1 LDWLLLAA
9 LGIMWCAF
17 LVPSGRRRHSA
28 SASVE
33 DFGRRMELLAQVETN
48 GEPGRWILTPRKGVR
63 FVGPSERHRARARER
78 RRQVLIFLLE
88 SIGITFLIGLVPPLH
103 VMWGL
108 TAALVGV
115 LSLYV
120 WLLLSMKA
128 RGPRP
133 MHERVAAA
141 RPHPVPAKAIA
152 ARYVA
157 EGRSSW
163 ARPTFNG
170 LGSLGEG
177 DRVHVVVHAKPE
189 VGAARA

>member
-9 LGIMWCAF
+9 FGIMWVAF
-17 LVPSGRRRHSA
+17 LLPSDRRRHSA

-63 FVGPSERHRARARER
+63 FVGPSQRRRARTRER
-78 RRQVLIFLLE
+78 RRQVLTFLLE
-88 SIGITFLIGLVPPLH
+88 AIGITFLIGLVPALH
-103 VMWGL
+103 VMWGF

-115 LSLYV
+115 LGLYV
-120 WLLLSMKA
+120 WLLLSLKA
-128 RGPRP
+128 RGPQP
-133 MHERVAAA
+133 MRERVAAA
-141 RPHPVPAKAIA
+141 RPRPVPAKAIA

-157 EGRSSW
+157 QGRSTW

-177 DRVHVVVHAKPE
+177 DRVHVVVHPKAE

>member
-1 LDWLLLAA
+1 LDWLFLVA
-9 LGIMWCAF
+9 LGIMWVAF
-17 LVPSGRRRHSA
+17 LLPSERRRHAA
-28 SASVE
+28 STSVE
-33 DFGRRMELLAQVETN
+33 DFGRRMELLAQVEAN

-63 FVGPSERHRARARER
+63 FVGPSERRRARARER
-78 RRQVLIFLLE
+78 RRQVLTFLLE

-103 VMWGL
+103 VMWEL
-108 TAALVGV
+108 TAGLVV
-115 LSLYV
+115 LLGLYV

-128 RGPRP
+128 RGPRS
-133 MHERVAAA
+133 MNERVAAA
-141 RPHPVPAKAIA
+141 RPRPVPSKAIA
-152 ARYVA
+152 PRYVA

-177 DRVHVVVHAKPE
+177 DRVHVVVRPKAE